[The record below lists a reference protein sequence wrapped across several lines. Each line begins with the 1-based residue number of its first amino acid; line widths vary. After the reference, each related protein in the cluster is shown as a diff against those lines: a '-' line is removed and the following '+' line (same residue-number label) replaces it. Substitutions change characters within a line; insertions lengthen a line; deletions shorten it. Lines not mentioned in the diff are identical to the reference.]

1 MPQQLANFKAEFF
14 KALAHP
20 IRIRIIDCLRNG
32 EKGVNELSDILR
44 IEPANVSQQLAIL
57 RVRNIVIGRKAG
69 SNVYYSVSDT
79 TLFRLLDVAR
89 QIFNNHLV
97 GVRNMLQQ
105 KEKTP
110 KERLTPTN
118 CKGRSVF
125 LFLSTSALLTCGR
138 SVGAQRQNRFARG
151 LRLRGRTL
159 ACTHERTE
167 GLEVWPREVD
177 LKPACGVFGCRV

>member
-1 MPQQLANFKAEFF
+1 MPQELANFKAEFF

-97 GVRNMLQQ
+97 GVQNMLQQ
-105 KEKTP
+105 MEK
-110 KERLTPTN
+110 KA
-118 CKGRSVF
+118 S
-125 LFLSTSALLTCGR
+125 
-138 SVGAQRQNRFARG
+138 
-151 LRLRGRTL
+151 
-159 ACTHERTE
+159 
-167 GLEVWPREVD
+167 
-177 LKPACGVFGCRV
+177 